1 MPNRLR
7 LNDSVT
13 LLLWKLT
20 SQTNRGMQEALKP
33 LGFHPREGAILASI
47 GQLGPLSQRR
57 LSQLLEIDRSTMVTS
72 VDRLEELNLVEREAC
87 ATDRRVALVT
97 LTSRGEQALREAKRQ
112 LDDFESGL
120 LSGLTK
126 TEQAVLR
133 ETLRKVATPEQT

>member
-20 SQTNRGMQEALKP
+20 SQTNRGMQEALTP
-33 LGFHPREGAILASI
+33 LGLHPRESAILASI
-47 GQLGPLSQRR
+47 GQLGALSQRR

-72 VDRLEELNLVEREAC
+72 VDRLEELKLVEREAC

-112 LDDFESGL
+112 LDDFEAGL
-120 LSGLTK
+120 LSPLTK
-126 TEQAVLR
+126 AEQAVLR
-133 ETLRKVATPEQT
+133 ETLRKIAIPEQA